1 MSTLRDERGQQ
12 SAARTFLLWALVYQA
27 AYLVLW
33 GREED
38 TLGVTCTFFAA
49 IDTPLIIWAAGP
61 RIAQYLGPQ
70 AGAIVQGVAESAKA
84 LAAKIRARRGA
95 DGTEPAGKV
104 PQVYP
109 DD

>member
-1 MSTLRDERGQQ
+1 MRTLHDERGQR
-12 SAARTFLLWALVYQA
+12 SAARTFLLWALVYQG
-27 AYLVLW
+27 AYLAVW
-33 GREED
+33 GRQDD
-38 TLGVTCTFFAA
+38 TLGVVCTFFAA
-49 IDTPLIIWAAGP
+49 IDTPLIVWAAGP

-84 LAAKIRARRGA
+84 LTAKIRARRGA

-104 PQVYP
+104 AQVF